1 MSKRDTHFAGFATLL
16 TQELNEAWDRYRE
29 NTWST
34 SYEEYFQ
41 GVQQLIARRAYDFA
55 FHVLSSASPFASPV
69 VIQRRLDG
77 LSNMECWPDMEKIQK
92 RIQQLE
98 APIPESEGAS

>member
-1 MSKRDTHFAGFATLL
+1 MSERDSHFAGFATLL
-16 TQELNEAWDRYRE
+16 IQELDEAWNHYRE
-29 NTWST
+29 NTWIA

-41 GVQQLIARRAYDFA
+41 GVQHLIACRAYDFA

-69 VIQRRLDG
+69 IIQRRLDEI
-77 LSNMECWPDMEKIQK
+77 SDMECWPDMEKIQK

-98 APIPESEGAS
+98 APLPESGGAS